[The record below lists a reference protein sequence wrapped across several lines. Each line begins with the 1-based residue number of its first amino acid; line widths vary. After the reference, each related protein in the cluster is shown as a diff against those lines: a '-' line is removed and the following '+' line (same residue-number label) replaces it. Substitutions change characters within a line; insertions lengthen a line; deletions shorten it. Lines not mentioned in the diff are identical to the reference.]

1 MGMWRR
7 AHKALHG
14 AGLIL
19 TMGLIALG
27 VLPAAALAEAD
38 LGCVP
43 GEPPAS
49 GPYDYRVPP
58 PDILNVVEKFHFI
71 PQMEALVR
79 GATSTA
85 VGPDLAYVFRYF
97 PNHHRAL
104 ATLIRLAKR
113 DKTHKPVGMSRSV
126 ECYFDLALRM
136 APNDGVVHLLY
147 GVWLV
152 ESGDKKG
159 AEVQLVAAQGAVPL
173 DNANAQYNLG
183 LGWFALGRYDEALT
197 AAHAAY
203 GMGYPLPGLRQK
215 LEKVGKWQ
223 PAPQKA
229 ATSPESR
236 AGDDKA
242 EPAEPAEQGRGAQ

>member
-7 AHKALHG
+7 ARNTVDC
-14 AGLIL
+14 AGFTLL
-19 TMGLIALG
+19 MGLIAA
-27 VLPAAALAEAD
+27 LPNAALAD
-38 LGCVP
+38 MDWGCTP

-49 GPYDYRVPP
+49 GPYDYRSPP
-58 PDILNVVEKFHFI
+58 PDILIVVEKFHFI

-79 GATSTA
+79 GATSTT

-104 ATLIRLAKR
+104 ATLVRLAKR
-113 DKTHKPVGMSRSV
+113 DKTNKPFGLYRSV
-126 ECYFDLALRM
+126 ECYFDLALRI
-136 APNDGVVHLLY
+136 APDDGMVHLLY
-147 GVWLV
+147 GVWLA
-152 ESGDKKG
+152 ESGNKKG
-159 AEVQLVAAQGAVPL
+159 AEAQLVAAQGTVPL

-183 LGWFALGRYDEALT
+183 LGWFALGRYDEALA

-223 PAPQKA
+223 PVPQKA
-229 ATSPESR
+229 ITSPESR
-236 AGDDKA
+236 PGDDKA
-242 EPAEPAEQGRGAQ
+242 VNGIEEPSQ